1 MATITA
7 QLTVNS
13 DISQYNGL
21 TINKSMTMTKA
32 GTHNGLERTSGVQR
46 VFLTTTNQIDLIK
59 PLLAGSSLEDMTRDK
74 AAKVYIK
81 YLEDDTSKYVTI
93 GFGTASGTGTATPNS
108 SANVECFELG
118 RLYGNEWM
126 IIPCSAIADDGD
138 IVITPSVA
146 TTADEAIVEY
156 IVFFE

>member
-13 DISQYNGL
+13 DISEYNGP
-21 TINKSMTMTKA
+21 TINKTMTMNKA
-32 GTHNGLERTSGVQR
+32 GTNNGLERTSGVQR
-46 VFLTTTNQIDLIK
+46 VYLTATNQVDLIK
-59 PLLAGSSLEDMTRDK
+59 PLLAGSPLADMTRDK

-81 YLEDDTSKYVTI
+81 YIEADTSKYVTI
-93 GFGTASGTGTATPNS
+93 GFGTSSGSGTATANS

-118 RLYGNEWM
+118 KLYGDEWM
-126 IIPCSAIADDGD
+126 IIPCGAISDDGD
-138 IVITPSVA
+138 IVVLPSVA
-146 TTADEAIVEY
+146 TADAPAIMEY

>member
-7 QLTVNS
+7 SLVVNS
-13 DISQYNGL
+13 DITDYGIS
-21 TINKSMTMTKA
+21 INKTMTLTKA
-32 GTHNGLERTSGVQR
+32 GTNSGLERTSGVQR
-46 VFLTTTNQIDLIK
+46 VYLTDTNQVDLIK
-59 PLLAGSSLEDMTRDK
+59 PLLDGTPLADMTRDK

-81 YLEDDTSKYVTI
+81 YLSDDTSKFITI
-93 GFGTASGTGTATPNS
+93 GFGTAGAGTPTANS

-126 IIPCSAIADDGD
+126 IIPCSAISDDGD
-138 IVITPSVA
+138 IVAYPSTA
-146 TTADEAIVEY
+146 TAADEAIVEY

>member
-7 QLTVNS
+7 NLTVSS
-13 DISQYNGL
+13 DITEYGMS
-21 TINKSMTMTKA
+21 INKSMTLTKA
-32 GTHNGLERTSGVQR
+32 GTNIGLDRTSGVQR
-46 VFLTTTNQIDLIK
+46 VYLKNTNQVDLIK
-59 PLLAGSSLEDMTRDK
+59 PLLAGTALADMTRDK

-81 YLEDDTSKYVTI
+81 YLSDDTSKFITI
-93 GFGTASGTGTATPNS
+93 GFGTAAGAGVTANN
-108 SANVECFELG
+108 AKADAAECFELG

-126 IIPCSAIADDGD
+126 IIPCSAITDDGD
-138 IVITPSVA
+138 IVAYPSSA